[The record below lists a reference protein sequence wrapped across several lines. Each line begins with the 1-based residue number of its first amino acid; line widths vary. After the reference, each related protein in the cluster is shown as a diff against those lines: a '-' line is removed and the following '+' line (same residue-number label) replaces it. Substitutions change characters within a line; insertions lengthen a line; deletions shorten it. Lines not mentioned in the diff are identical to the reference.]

1 MCIRDRYQRRVHGDY
16 FKENRMKDIDEIYDL
31 LLVEDQPL
39 EDICTSFSKD
49 SNLVIH
55 RGQIVASLLLGNLLT
70 RGQRLTAS
78 YLLLNSFIQ
87 EGQTLTKSNPF
98 VPIVIEI
105 AERSNDAQERKF
117 IYEHLKNPKEKGGLS
132 IKKFLGEV
140 EPFVEQFEL
149 PEDFKEIKKI
159 ATEAI
164 TPVKEIEGADVHKVV
179 TNYKVEEVGD
189 IFPLNTLQPGSIT
202 ADEYNISGYSP
213 DFIRPLPEE
222 MPISKDEL
230 HFVNM
235 TTLPDVQWDFTMG
248 IDINMQAIAKEY
260 FAKALKQKLNDAEE
274 KLLTETITEPK
285 VVKSI
290 GMDVNF
296 LPQLTE
302 LNTKVAV
309 AVMAAMSAVPAQ
321 FKEYLDKLLT
331 MDVSL
336 LHSFELLNSLLSLKI
351 EIPKDYLRT
360 FVKHSIETIGKLK
373 GQKVSFKL
381 KRWL

>member
-1 MCIRDRYQRRVHGDY
+1 
-16 FKENRMKDIDEIYDL
+16 
-31 LLVEDQPL
+31 
-39 EDICTSFSKD
+39 
-49 SNLVIH
+49 
-55 RGQIVASLLLGNLLT
+55 
-70 RGQRLTAS
+70 
-78 YLLLNSFIQ
+78 
-87 EGQTLTKSNPF
+87 
-98 VPIVIEI
+98 
-105 AERSNDAQERKF
+105 
-117 IYEHLKNPKEKGGLS
+117 
-132 IKKFLGEV
+132 
-140 EPFVEQFEL
+140 
-149 PEDFKEIKKI
+149 
-159 ATEAI
+159 
-164 TPVKEIEGADVHKVV
+164 
-179 TNYKVEEVGD
+179 
-189 IFPLNTLQPGSIT
+189 
-202 ADEYNISGYSP
+202 
-213 DFIRPLPEE
+213 

-373 GQKVSFKL
+373 GQKEKLHRQVRLFAVFVKSLIKNNHLNPRELDTFVSLQAFCIEHTAVAEANSLFNNL
-381 KRWL
+381 KSLE